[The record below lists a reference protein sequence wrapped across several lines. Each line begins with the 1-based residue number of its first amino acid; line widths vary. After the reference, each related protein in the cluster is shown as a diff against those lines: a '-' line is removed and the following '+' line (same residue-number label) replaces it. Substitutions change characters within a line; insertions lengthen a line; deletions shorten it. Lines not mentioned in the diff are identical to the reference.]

1 MNLEEKVRL
10 GIKYMIDQSEKK
22 LNGLGAIENGVFKP
36 TDPKAFK
43 KHKEQVEFRLKFCLA
58 VEELLTDH
66 VELIAVCKDILKTIE
81 EKSEVKED
89 SIDSLKKIIK

>member
-1 MNLEEKVRL
+1 MNTLEKVRL
-10 GIKYMIDQSEKK
+10 GIKYTIDQSEKK
-22 LNGLGAIENGVFKP
+22 LNGLGAVENGVFKP

-43 KHKEQVEFRLKFCLA
+43 RHKEQIEFRLKFSLA

-81 EKSEVKED
+81 EKGEIKEG
-89 SIDSLKKIIK
+89 SIVHLSKIIK